1 LSNVLLKLVEL
12 TLHCDTVDFEICVLF
27 KRCLV
32 ELFPALGHGF
42 FEKMDFHLQTE
53 ILLLDL
59 VNDLEQISKL

>member
-1 LSNVLLKLVEL
+1 LRNVLLKPVEL
-12 TLHCDTVDFEICVLF
+12 TLHCDTVDFEICVLL
-27 KRCLV
+27 KRCLI

-59 VNDLEQISKL
+59 VNDLEWVSGL